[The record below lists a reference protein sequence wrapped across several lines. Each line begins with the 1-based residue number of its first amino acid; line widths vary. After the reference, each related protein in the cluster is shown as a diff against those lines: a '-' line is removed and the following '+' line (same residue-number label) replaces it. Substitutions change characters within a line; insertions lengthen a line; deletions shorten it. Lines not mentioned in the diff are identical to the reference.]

1 LGLGFR
7 RVKITLGGSEVTM
20 ALWDGF
26 GGVEMG
32 KTDNRDEGETEHD
45 TDSSSRDWSTLQ
57 LQLAHT

>member
-1 LGLGFR
+1 
-7 RVKITLGGSEVTM
+7 LGGSEVTM

-32 KTDNRDEGETEHD
+32 RRTTETRERQQHD